1 MARRMSLSV
10 ARQVLQ
16 SEVLPVVPGEAAR
29 NSALTDNN
37 IIIDVHDESDLDT
50 ALVTFESLSM
60 MPSRTVTPKKY
71 KMVKGKKGKMTRK
84 QVTQSLR
91 GNGLPTLPANPSMTF
106 TFRYVTSGSGS
117 AIVKIS
123 DLARSMV
130 AANDNNAFRYLFRT
144 IKLNRV
150 TIRGSAGEVG
160 SDCTVKLRWLGE
172 NTNEITHMDSTIRV
186 DHNACL
192 SLAPPRFSLASFWH
206 DITSSTDNEKELLFV
221 SGNTTSNI
229 GVVYVDV
236 NMRVIFDE
244 ERYIDYVIQ
253 NGGLSGLNAG
263 GLYYGNLSQ
272 NYTSNFNLVPVA
284 RKPLGL

>member
-1 MARRMSLSV
+1 MRMSLSN

-16 SEVLPVVPGEAAR
+16 SQVLPIVQGDDAR
-29 NSALTDNN
+29 NGALTDNN
-37 IIIDVHDESDLDT
+37 IIIDVHDGSDLDT
-50 ALVTFESLSM
+50 ALVTYQSSSM
-60 MPSRTVTPKKY
+60 MPSRTITPKKY
-71 KMVKGKKGKMTRK
+71 KMVKGKKGKMTKKPVFQARN
-84 QVTQSLR
+84 

-117 AIVKIS
+117 ATVKVS

-130 AANDNNAFRYLFRT
+130 AATSGDSFRYLFRT

-160 SDCTVKLRWLGE
+160 ADCTVKMRWLGE

-206 DITSSTDNEKELLFV
+206 DVTSSTDNEKELLYV
-221 SGNTTSNI
+221 TGQTTSNI
-229 GVVYVDV
+229 GVVYVDI
-236 NMRVIFDE
+236 NMHVIFDE
-244 ERYIDYVIQ
+244 ERYIDYTIN
-253 NGGLSGLNAG
+253 NGSLSGLNSG
-263 GLYYGNLSQ
+263 GLYFGNMAQ
-272 NYTSNFNLVPVA
+272 DYTSNFLLVPVA
-284 RKPLGL
+284 RKHLGL

>member
-1 MARRMSLSV
+1 MARRMSLAS

-16 SEVLPVVPGEAAR
+16 SEVLPLGIVQGDD
-29 NSALTDNN
+29 SLTDNN
-37 IIIDVHDESDLDT
+37 IIIDVHDGSEHDT
-50 ALVTFESLSM
+50 ALTTYQSLSM

-71 KMVKGKKGKMTRK
+71 KMVKGKKGKMTK
-84 QVTQSLR
+84 QPVFQAR
-91 GNGLPTLPANPSMTF
+91 NGNGLPTLPANPSMTF

-117 AIVKIS
+117 AIVKVS

-130 AANDNNAFRYLFRT
+130 AASANNAFRYIFRT

-150 TIRGSAGEVG
+150 TIRGACGDVG
-160 SDCTVKLRWLGE
+160 KDCQVRLRWLGE

-206 DITSSTDNEKELLFV
+206 DITSSTDNEKELLYV
-221 SGNTTSNI
+221 SGQTTTGTLGI
-229 GVVYVDV
+229 VYVDV

-244 ERYIDYVIQ
+244 ERYIDYTI
-253 NGGLSGLNAG
+253 NNNNLSGLNVG
-263 GLYYGNLSQ
+263 GLYYGNLAQ
-272 NYTSNFNLVPVA
+272 DYTSNFLLVPVA